1 MDDPPAFQHTRVLV
15 SAITEVPISQPPEI
29 GAKCSNWVKRHS
41 TSQYSFMDLKGRI
54 FFISRLK
61 GARKTRTISLTS

>member
-54 FFISRLK
+54 FSYH
-61 GARKTRTISLTS
+61 A